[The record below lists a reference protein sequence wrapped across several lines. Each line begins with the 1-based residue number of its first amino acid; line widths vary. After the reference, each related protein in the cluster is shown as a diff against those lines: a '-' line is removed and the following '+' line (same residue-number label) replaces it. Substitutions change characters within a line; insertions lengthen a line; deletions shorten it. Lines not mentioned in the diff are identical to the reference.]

1 MVSRL
6 MPALAYSAFAASALV
21 GEPDLADIVVE
32 ALCCVLRCLCS
43 RLGRH
48 WGPTGRAL
56 CQNSST
62 WRRACMKASLQD

>member
-48 WGPTGRAL
+48 WGPTG
-56 CQNSST
+56 
-62 WRRACMKASLQD
+62 